1 MQYARSSR
9 NLGKP
14 NVKGATPPIA
24 SVNALKVIEIEKGI
38 DRAVCFTVP
47 KVHQDFGLKEI
58 GAKVEEKIDAQNFR
72 PRHDVNCLSK
82 PSKFA
87 RNPQVFIEI
96 YPKFNHFLYRLK
108 FYFEN

>member
-58 GAKVEEKIDAQNFR
+58 GAKVEEKIDEHNFR
-72 PRHDVNCLSK
+72 PRHDMSIVSPNHQNVPEIHEFS
-82 PSKFA
+82 SKFTP
-87 RNPQVFIEI
+87 NSIFSCID
-96 YPKFNHFLYRLK
+96 
-108 FYFEN
+108 

>member
-24 SVNALKVIEIEKGI
+24 TVNALKVIEIQTGI

-58 GAKVEEKIDAQNFR
+58 GAKVEEKIDAHNFR
-72 PRHDVNCLSK
+72 PRHDMSIVCPNHQNLSEIQ
-82 PSKFA
+82 KFS
-87 RNPQVFIEI
+87 
-96 YPKFNHFLYRLK
+96 LK
-108 FYFEN
+108 FIPNSIISCID